1 MALWAWFWSVIGMI
15 VAVPLPVVIRVLSE
29 HIPALE
35 KFGNFLGDDRPP
47 EIEPSDE
54 EDEPEDTGGKNQP
67 A

>member
-1 MALWAWFWSVIGMI
+1 
-15 VAVPLPVVIRVLSE
+15 VPLLVVIRVLSE

-47 EIEPSDE
+47 AIDPNAEDDDAAEAE
-54 EDEPEDTGGKNQP
+54 EQEQP

>member
-1 MALWAWFWSVIGMI
+1 MI